1 MSARFKR
8 KVTLKITPAKTD
20 WILVGLVLGLTI
32 FGLIMVGNASVVEA
46 YRDFGD
52 KFYYLR
58 LQAQWVAFGLF
69 AFSIACFFN
78 YRRLKML
85 AIPLLIFTLISLVLV
100 LIPGIGA
107 KALGARRWLGIGAF
121 RFQPAELAKLT
132 IVLYLA
138 SYFEPS
144 RNKVLPQAGSYF
156 SNKRSFL
163 PFLAL
168 LGILV
173 VLIMLEP
180 DLGTTV
186 VVAATSLVVY
196 FASGAPVWQIGLIG
210 LVGLIGGGGLIFF
223 SSYRRE
229 RLLTFLNPTRD
240 PLGAS
245 YHIRQI
251 LIALGSGGVFGVGLG
266 QSRQKY
272 EYLPAATTDSIFA
285 VVAEELGFVGAVVI
299 LLAFLFLIWRGFKIA
314 SQAPDDFGRLLAV
327 GITSWIGFQALVNL
341 GAMVALIPLTG
352 VPLPFISYGGS
363 SLVLALAGMG
373 ILINI
378 SKQRVARK

>member
-1 MSARFKR
+1 MSRRFKR
-8 KVTLKITPAKTD
+8 KVTLKITPAKAD
-20 WILVGLVLGLTI
+20 WVLVGLVLSLTI

-58 LQAQWVAFGLF
+58 LQTQWLALGFLAFIITSL
-69 AFSIACFFN
+69 FN
-78 YRRLKML
+78 YRRLKL
-85 AIPLLIFTLISLVLV
+85 IAIPLLTFTLISLVLV
-100 LIPGIGA
+100 LIPGVGV
-107 KALGARRWLGIGAF
+107 KVLGARRWLGIGIF

-132 IVLYLA
+132 VVLYLA
-138 SYFEPS
+138 SFFS
-144 RNKVLPQAGSYF
+144 SKRNL
-156 SNKRSFL
+156 L
-163 PFLAL
+163 PFLAI
-168 LGILV
+168 LGIMM

-180 DLGTTV
+180 DLGTMV

-196 FASGAPVWQIGLIG
+196 FASGAPIWQIGLIG
-210 LVGLIGGGGLIFF
+210 LIGAIGGMGLIFF
-223 SSYRRE
+223 SPYRKE

-245 YHIRQI
+245 YHIRQV
-251 LIALGSGGVFGVGLG
+251 LIALGSGGIFGLGLG

-285 VVAEELGFVGAVVI
+285 VIAEELGFVGAVAI
-299 LLAFLFLIWRGFKIA
+299 LLIFLVLIWRGFKIA

-363 SLVLALAGMG
+363 SLVLALTGMG
-373 ILINI
+373 ILVNI
-378 SKQRVARK
+378 SKQRVVKK